1 MANTKEFNI
10 SSNAVT
16 VLNQTAEATNN
27 ARKELKELQK
37 QMLSMDADSAEF
49 QKAAARA
56 GELKDQMND
65 AADAI
70 RTSTGPALE
79 SMNSTF
85 SIMQGQLMNLDF
97 GGLGQSFT
105 SLGRAVEKIN
115 IKSLKDELGGLVRGL
130 GNLAGAI
137 ISNPLLA
144 LGGAVVA
151 LVMNFDK
158 INAALDGTAEKVE
171 KLGKANEDLQRQNII
186 IEGRLNIEKKINA
199 ESRATRD
206 LELQAIKN
214 NIQVAQ
220 NELEIARR
228 TGDVNA
234 IREAENKL
242 IVLRNQ
248 LSGVTAEWEANRVK
262 LVEEAKNITL
272 EGYKEEQAKQLAVK
286 KFEEG
291 RLQTIEEIVKKQ
303 TMIRGLLEQEKLLGK
318 EVYETQRAN
327 FVQKDIETKKVKVE
341 SEKQKQLQA
350 QLNQLLEEE
359 KILRNAKLAIITETT
374 VQDLAAQ
381 EKEKEKVIAKRD
393 TLGQVYDLELEYNL
407 LLVDAEKQKQD
418 ALTAA
423 WMEGHQTR
431 SVISEEYR
439 KQLIE
444 ADRQVYEARWA
455 LASASIDLLG
465 TIFQENRR
473 AADIAFALDKGL
485 AIAKVVI
492 DTQAEI
498 AGYYAANAAAGPVG
512 MAVASTQAVAAKI
525 RAATSIATIA
535 AASVAKFMNG
545 GSASAS
551 SAGGIGSTGGG
562 GMTAPAA
569 SNFAYLGIQP
579 NQQPPLQAYVVS
591 GQVSSNLEAQ
601 QLIQNQARLGG

>member
-1 MANTKEFNI
+1 MATTKEFNI

-79 SMNSTF
+79 SMNNTF

-115 IKSLKDELGGLVRGL
+115 IKSLKDELGGLVKGL

-137 ISNPLLA
+137 ISNPILA
-144 LGGAVVA
+144 LGGAVA
-151 LVMNFDK
+151 LLVLNFDK
-158 INAALDGTAEKVE
+158 INNALNGTTEKIE

-186 IEGRLNIEKKINA
+186 IEGRLNIEKKLNG
-199 ESRATRD
+199 ESRKTRE
-206 LELQAIKN
+206 LELESVKN
-214 NIQVAQ
+214 NIQVAK

-242 IVLRNQ
+242 IALRNQ

-262 LVEEAKNITL
+262 LVEEAKNQTIK
-272 EGYKEEQAKQLAVK
+272 GYKEAEAERRAIQQ
-286 KFEEG
+286 FEDA
-291 RLQTIEEIVKKQ
+291 RQQTLDEIVKKQ
-303 TMIRGLLEQEKLLGK
+303 TMIKGLLEQEKLLGQ
-318 EVYETQRAN
+318 EVYKTERAN
-327 FVQKDIETKKVKVE
+327 FVEKDIETKKVKVE
-341 SEKQKQLQA
+341 SEKQKQLQKE
-350 QLNQLLEEE
+350 LNQLIEEE
-359 KILRNAKLAIITETT
+359 NLLRKVKGAIATDTT
-374 VQDLAAQ
+374 VQDLAAK
-381 EKEKEKVIAKRD
+381 EKEKEKVLTTRE

-407 LLVDAEKQKQD
+407 LLVDAEKAKQD
-418 ALTAA
+418 ALTAT
-423 WMEGHQTR
+423 WMEGHKTR
-431 SVISEEYR
+431 SVISDEYR

-444 ADRQVYEARWA
+444 ADKQVYEARWA
-455 LASASIDLLG
+455 LASASVDLLG
-465 TIFQENRR
+465 TIFQKNKK

-485 AIAKVVI
+485 AIAKVVV

-512 MAVASTQAVAAKI
+512 MAVASTQALAAKI

-535 AASVAKFMNG
+535 AASVAKFASG
-545 GSASAS
+545 GAS
-551 SAGGIGSTGGG
+551 SANLGGGVGGG
-562 GMTAPAA
+562 GGGTQAPSPA
-569 SNFAYLGIQP
+569 NFAFLGMQP
-579 NQQPPLQAYVVS
+579 QQQPPLQAYVVS

-601 QLIQNQARLGG
+601 QLINNQARLGG